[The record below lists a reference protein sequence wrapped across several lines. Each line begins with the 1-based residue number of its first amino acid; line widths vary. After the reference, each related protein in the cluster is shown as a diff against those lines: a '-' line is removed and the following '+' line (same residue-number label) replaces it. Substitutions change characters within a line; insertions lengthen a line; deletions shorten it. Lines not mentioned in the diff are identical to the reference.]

1 MSRQHA
7 LAALLFTALAVAFT
21 WPLVLNLDRAV
32 AEPGDAYVNIWIL
45 DWDWYAT
52 LHQPLSL
59 YHANMLHPARYSLAM
74 SENLYGVAILLFPL
88 RALGAGPITAYNIAF
103 LLGLAFAGFGAYLLG
118 WHLTRSFFA
127 GVAAGIFF
135 AFAHIAFTH
144 LQHVWSGWMPLML
157 VALLDYAER
166 PTWKHAAVFAAFF
179 AMNGLAN
186 IHYLL
191 FGSFAIA
198 VTAALVVRSWRKLAI
213 ATAIAFVIL
222 APFLYPYAAVARLY
236 GLERT
241 AAESSGYSSTP
252 SDWIHA
258 VSKEP
263 ERNVAPGTIA
273 LIIALLAIASRA
285 WAKLALAAIWI
296 AIGFAG
302 SLGMNFEFHR
312 FLFGAV
318 PGFRAIRVPARWAI
332 IAYIGIAILI
342 ALTTAMTARRVHWI
356 AWIVPVVIAI
366 AIWRAPIRWYMTIPQ
381 APEVYRWIAS
391 TPGTIAEL
399 PMGTYDEY
407 LYYLRSTVH
416 HRPSVNGNA
425 GTPLRR
431 KLAEQWAATPIPD
444 DFLDTLTQAG
454 AEHLIVHAGFL
465 GERSPVV
472 REWLQRELD
481 RGRLFFVRDFAGGAE
496 GDWVF
501 SVGSASGGRGRPP
514 LHLARFLF
522 GASTCSRSLF
532 GVLETPL
539 PKTYNHR
546 LTIGGWAISP
556 NRIRSAFVYFNNRTV
571 RYPLPIAHLRGS
583 RCWFYPSAAHAR
595 YDFTF
600 PARPPNVRRDTDVQV
615 DVTDSAGNVWT
626 SHNRWFRW
634 E

>member
-1 MSRQHA
+1 MGRQHA
-7 LAALLFTALAVAFT
+7 LAALLFAALAVAFT

-32 AEPGDAYVNIWIL
+32 AEPGDAYLTIWIL

-52 LHQPLSL
+52 LHQPLAL

-74 SENLYGVAILLFPL
+74 SENLYGVALFLFPL
-88 RALGAGPITAYNIAF
+88 RALGAGPITAHSIAF

-118 WHLTRSFFA
+118 WRLTRSFFA

-144 LQHVWSGWMPLML
+144 LQFVWSGWMPLML

-166 PTWKHAAVFAAFF
+166 PGWKRAAVFAAFF

-198 VTAALVVRSWRKLAI
+198 VTAALIVRSWRKLAI
-213 ATAIAFVIL
+213 ATAIAFVLL
-222 APFLYPYAAVARLY
+222 APFLYPYAAVAKLY

-241 AAESSGYSSTP
+241 AAESAGYSATP
-252 SDWIHA
+252 SDWIHSDA
-258 VSKEP
+258 KEP
-263 ERNVAPGTIA
+263 ERHVAPGLVAVLLA
-273 LIIALLAIASRA
+273 LFAIASRA
-285 WAKLALAAIWI
+285 WAKIALAAIWI

-342 ALTTAMTARRVHWI
+342 ALTTAMIARRSRWLAIV
-356 AWIVPVVIAI
+356 VPVAIAI

-407 LYYLRSTVH
+407 EYYLRSTVH
-416 HRPSVNGNA
+416 HRPSVNGNV
-425 GTPLRR
+425 GTPVRLR
-431 KLAEQWAATPIPD
+431 LADQWAVTPIPD
-444 DFLDTLTQAG
+444 EFLDALSQAG
-454 AEHLIVHAGFL
+454 VAHVIVHAGVL

-501 SVGSASGGRGRPP
+501 GIGRRAESRP
-514 LHLARFLF
+514 LHLRRFLF

-539 PKTYNHR
+539 PQTYKHR

-556 NRIRSAFVYFNNRTV
+556 NGIRSASVYFDNRTV
-571 RYPLPIAHLRGS
+571 RYPLPIAHVRGS
-583 RCWFYPSAAHAR
+583 RCWFYPVPSHAR

-600 PARPPNVRRDTDVQV
+600 PARPAGVRRDTDVQV

-626 SHNRWFRW
+626 SDNRWFRW